1 MMNVNYITYL
11 ESQRRSPLTIVNY
24 TKYINMALEYIRK
37 PENEIT
43 YMDLVAWKNTFANL
57 KPNSQNIR
65 IAAVKNYF
73 GFLKKAGVTTSNP
86 AEELEK
92 QKVRDCD
99 VKQKPYIEAHYLQK
113 VRDCDVKQK
122 PYIEAHYLRDM
133 VNNARTIRDK
143 AIILLFATTGL
154 RVSELTGITIE
165 QYENMSGSDG
175 RELAIVGKGN
185 KTRRVYINDETKMA
199 IDCYLATRPR
209 SEYNNLFLSFQG
221 GPIHSNNLSQT
232 LKNVAKNAG
241 YPQWQDI
248 CNHALRAAFATTKA
262 EQGVPLTTIQSAM
275 GHAKLDTTLIYIKRN
290 QNVIND
296 AMANMAF

>member
-1 MMNVNYITYL
+1 MMNENYITYL
-11 ESQRRSPLTIVNY
+11 ESQRRSPLTIANY

-43 YMDLVAWKNTFANL
+43 YIDLVAWKNTFANL

-73 GFLKKAGVTTSNP
+73 GFLKKAGVIAINP

-99 VKQKPYIEAHYLQK
+99 VKQKPYIEAHYL
-113 VRDCDVKQK
+113 
-122 PYIEAHYLRDM
+122 RDM
-133 VNNARTIRDK
+133 VNHARTLRDK

-154 RVSELTGITIE
+154 RVSELTGITLE
-165 QYENMSGSDG
+165 QYKNMSGSDE
-175 RELAIVGKGN
+175 RELAIIGKGN
-185 KTRRVYINDETKMA
+185 KTRRVYINDETKKA
-199 IDCYLATRPR
+199 IDCYLTTRPR

>member
-1 MMNVNYITYL
+1 MMNANYITYL
-11 ESQRRSPLTIVNY
+11 ESQRRSPLTIANY

-99 VKQKPYIEAHYLQK
+99 VKQKPYIEAHYL
-113 VRDCDVKQK
+113 
-122 PYIEAHYLRDM
+122 RDM
-133 VNNARTIRDK
+133 VNHARTLRDK

-154 RVSELTGITIE
+154 RVSELTGITLE
-165 QYENMSGSDG
+165 QYKNMSGNNG

-199 IDCYLATRPR
+199 IDCYLTARPR

>member
-1 MMNVNYITYL
+1 MMNQNYITYL
-11 ESQRRSPLTIVNY
+11 ESQRRSPLTIANY
-24 TKYINMALEYIRK
+24 TKYVNMALDYIGK

-73 GFLKKAGVTTSNP
+73 GFLKKAGVITSNP

-99 VKQKPYIEAHYLQK
+99 VKQKPYIEAHYL
-113 VRDCDVKQK
+113 
-122 PYIEAHYLRDM
+122 RDM
-133 VNNARTIRDK
+133 VNHARTLRDK

-154 RVSELTGITIE
+154 RVSELTGITLE
-165 QYENMSGSDG
+165 QYKNMSGSDE
-175 RELAIVGKGN
+175 RELAIIGKGN
-185 KTRRVYINDETKMA
+185 KTRRVYINDETKRA
-199 IDCYLATRPR
+199 IDCYLTARPR

>member
-1 MMNVNYITYL
+1 MMNENYITYL
-11 ESQRRSPLTIVNY
+11 ESQRRSPLTIANY

-99 VKQKPYIEAHYLQK
+99 VKQKPYIEAHYL
-113 VRDCDVKQK
+113 
-122 PYIEAHYLRDM
+122 RDM
-133 VNNARTIRDK
+133 VNHARTLRDK

-154 RVSELTGITIE
+154 RVSELTGITLE
-165 QYENMSGSDG
+165 QYKNMSGNNG

-199 IDCYLATRPR
+199 IDCYLTTRPR

>member
-1 MMNVNYITYL
+1 MNTNYITYL
-11 ESQRRSPLTIVNY
+11 KSQSRSPLTIANY
-24 TKYINMALEYIRK
+24 TKYINMALDYIGK

-43 YMDLVAWKNTFANL
+43 YMDLVAWKNSFINL

-65 IAAVKNYF
+65 ISAVKSYF
-73 GFLKKAGVTTSNP
+73 SFLKKAGVIASNP
-86 AEELEK
+86 TDELEK
-92 QKVRDCD
+92 QK
-99 VKQKPYIEAHYLQK
+99 I
-113 VRDCDVKQK
+113 RDCDVKQK

-133 VNNARTIRDK
+133 VNHARTLRDK

-154 RVSELTGITIE
+154 RVSELTGITLE
-165 QYENMSGSDG
+165 QYKNMSGNNG

-185 KTRRVYINDETKMA
+185 KTRRVYINDETKRA
-199 IDCYLATRPR
+199 IDCYLTARPR

>member
-1 MMNVNYITYL
+1 MMNENYITYL
-11 ESQRRSPLTIVNY
+11 ESQSRSPLTIANY
-24 TKYINMALEYIRK
+24 TKYINMALEHIRK

-73 GFLKKAGVTTSNP
+73 GFLKKAGVITSNP

-99 VKQKPYIEAHYLQK
+99 VKQKPYIEAHYL
-113 VRDCDVKQK
+113 
-122 PYIEAHYLRDM
+122 RDM
-133 VNNARTIRDK
+133 INHARTLRDK

-154 RVSELTGITIE
+154 RVSELTGITLE
-165 QYENMSGSDG
+165 QYKNMSGSNE
-175 RELAIVGKGN
+175 RELVIIGKGN

-199 IDCYLATRPR
+199 IDCYLTSRPR

>member
-1 MMNVNYITYL
+1 MNINYITYL
-11 ESQRRSPLTIVNY
+11 RSQSRSPLTVQNY
-24 TKYINMALEYIRK
+24 TKYINMALDYIGK

-43 YMDLVAWKNTFANL
+43 YMDLVNWKNSFTNL

-65 IAAVKNYF
+65 ISAIKSYF
-73 GFLKKAGVTTSNP
+73 SFLKKAGIITSNP
-86 AEELEK
+86 ADELEK
-92 QKVRDCD
+92 
-99 VKQKPYIEAHYLQK
+99 QK

-154 RVSELTGITIE
+154 RVSELTNIMIE
-165 QYENMSGSDG
+165 EYQSMIENNS
-175 RELAIVGKGN
+175 RELTIIGKGN
-185 KTRRVYINDETKMA
+185 KTRRVYINDEVKDM
-199 IDCYLATRPR
+199 IDSYILARPK
-209 SEYNNLFLSFQG
+209 SEYHNLFLSFQG

-232 LKNVAKNAG
+232 LKTIARNAG

-248 CNHALRAAFATTKA
+248 CNHALRSAFATTKA
-262 EQGVPLTTIQSAM
+262 EQGIPLTTIQAAM
-275 GHAKLDTTLIYIKRN
+275 GHARLDTTLIYIKRN
-290 QNVIND
+290 QGSINN

>member
-1 MMNVNYITYL
+1 MMNENYITYL
-11 ESQRRSPLTIVNY
+11 ESQRRSPLTIANY
-24 TKYINMALEYIRK
+24 TKYINMALEYIHK

-99 VKQKPYIEAHYLQK
+99 VKQKPYIEAHYL
-113 VRDCDVKQK
+113 
-122 PYIEAHYLRDM
+122 RDM
-133 VNNARTIRDK
+133 VNHARTIRDK

-154 RVSELTGITIE
+154 RVSELTGITLE
-165 QYENMSGSDG
+165 QYKNMSGNNG
-175 RELAIVGKGN
+175 RELVIVGKGN

-199 IDCYLATRPR
+199 IDCYLTARPR
-209 SEYNNLFLSFQG
+209 SKYNNLFLSFQG

>member
-1 MMNVNYITYL
+1 MMNQNYITYL
-11 ESQRRSPLTIVNY
+11 ESQRRSPLTIANY

-99 VKQKPYIEAHYLQK
+99 VKQKPYIEAHYL
-113 VRDCDVKQK
+113 
-122 PYIEAHYLRDM
+122 RDM
-133 VNNARTIRDK
+133 VNHARTLRDK

-154 RVSELTGITIE
+154 RVSELTGITLE
-165 QYENMSGSDG
+165 QYKNMSGNNE

-199 IDCYLATRPR
+199 IDCYLTARPR

-232 LKNVAKNAG
+232 LKNVARNAG

>member
-1 MMNVNYITYL
+1 MMNQNYITYL
-11 ESQRRSPLTIVNY
+11 ESQRRSPLTIANY
-24 TKYINMALEYIRK
+24 TKYIKMALEYIRK

-73 GFLKKAGVTTSNP
+73 GFLKKAGVIAINP

-99 VKQKPYIEAHYLQK
+99 VKQKPYIEAHYL
-113 VRDCDVKQK
+113 
-122 PYIEAHYLRDM
+122 RDM
-133 VNNARTIRDK
+133 VNHARTLRDK

-154 RVSELTGITIE
+154 RVSELTGITLE
-165 QYENMSGSDG
+165 QYKNMSGSDE
-175 RELAIVGKGN
+175 RELAIIGKGN
-185 KTRRVYINDETKMA
+185 KTRRVYINDETKRA
-199 IDCYLATRPR
+199 IDCYLTARPR

>member
-1 MMNVNYITYL
+1 MMNENYITYL
-11 ESQRRSPLTIVNY
+11 ESQRRSPLTIANY

-43 YMDLVAWKNTFANL
+43 YMDLVAWKNSFTNL

-65 IAAVKNYF
+65 ISAIKSYF
-73 GFLKKAGVTTSNP
+73 NFLKKAGVTSSNP
-86 AEELEK
+86 AEGLEK
-92 QKVRDCD
+92 
-99 VKQKPYIEAHYLQK
+99 QK

-133 VNNARTIRDK
+133 VNHARTLRDK

-154 RVSELTGITIE
+154 RVSELTGITLE
-165 QYENMSGSDG
+165 QYKNMSGNNG

-185 KTRRVYINDETKMA
+185 KTRRVYINDETKKA
-199 IDCYLATRPR
+199 IDCYLTTRPR

>member
-1 MMNVNYITYL
+1 MMNENYITYL
-11 ESQRRSPLTIVNY
+11 ESQRRSPLTIANY

-99 VKQKPYIEAHYLQK
+99 VKQKPYIEAHYL
-113 VRDCDVKQK
+113 
-122 PYIEAHYLRDM
+122 RDM
-133 VNNARTIRDK
+133 VNHARTLRDK

-154 RVSELTGITIE
+154 RVSELTGITLE
-165 QYENMSGSDG
+165 QYKNMSGNNG

-185 KTRRVYINDETKMA
+185 KTRRVYINDETKKA
-199 IDCYLATRPR
+199 IDCYLTTRPR

>member
-1 MMNVNYITYL
+1 MMNENYITYL
-11 ESQRRSPLTIVNY
+11 ESQRRSPLTIANY

-99 VKQKPYIEAHYLQK
+99 VKQKPYIEAHYL
-113 VRDCDVKQK
+113 
-122 PYIEAHYLRDM
+122 RDM
-133 VNNARTIRDK
+133 VNHARTLRDK

-154 RVSELTGITIE
+154 RVSELTGITLE
-165 QYENMSGSDG
+165 QYKNMSGSDE

-185 KTRRVYINDETKMA
+185 KTRRVYINDETKKA
-199 IDCYLATRPR
+199 IDCYLTSRPR
-209 SEYNNLFLSFQG
+209 SECNNLFLSFQG

-241 YPQWQDI
+241 YPQWKDI

>member
-1 MMNVNYITYL
+1 MWGLWYNTGTVRKGDVDVNTNYITYL
-11 ESQRRSPLTIVNY
+11 KSQSRSPLTIANY
-24 TKYINMALEYIRK
+24 TKYINMALDYIGK

-43 YMDLVAWKNTFANL
+43 YMDLVAWKNSFINL

-65 IAAVKNYF
+65 ISAVKSYF
-73 GFLKKAGVTTSNP
+73 SFLKKAGVIASNP
-86 AEELEK
+86 TDELEK
-92 QKVRDCD
+92 QK
-99 VKQKPYIEAHYLQK
+99 I
-113 VRDCDVKQK
+113 RDCDVKQK

-133 VNNARTIRDK
+133 VNHARTLRDK

-154 RVSELTGITIE
+154 RVSELTGITLE
-165 QYENMSGSDG
+165 QYKNMSGNNG

-185 KTRRVYINDETKMA
+185 KTRRVYINDETKRA
-199 IDCYLATRPR
+199 IDCYLTARPR

>member
-1 MMNVNYITYL
+1 MMNQNYITYL
-11 ESQRRSPLTIVNY
+11 ESQRRSPLTIANY
-24 TKYINMALEYIRK
+24 TKYINMALDYIRK

-99 VKQKPYIEAHYLQK
+99 VKQKPYIEAHYL
-113 VRDCDVKQK
+113 
-122 PYIEAHYLRDM
+122 RDM
-133 VNNARTIRDK
+133 VNHARTLRDK

-154 RVSELTGITIE
+154 RVSELTGITLE
-165 QYENMSGSDG
+165 QYKNMSGSDE
-175 RELAIVGKGN
+175 RELAIIGKGN
-185 KTRRVYINDETKMA
+185 KTRRVYINDETKRA
-199 IDCYLATRPR
+199 IDCYLTARPR

>member
-1 MMNVNYITYL
+1 MMNQNYITYL
-11 ESQRRSPLTIVNY
+11 ESQRRSPLTIANY
-24 TKYINMALEYIRK
+24 TKYIKMALEYIRK

-99 VKQKPYIEAHYLQK
+99 VKQKPYIEAHYL
-113 VRDCDVKQK
+113 
-122 PYIEAHYLRDM
+122 RDM
-133 VNNARTIRDK
+133 VNHARTLRDK

-154 RVSELTGITIE
+154 RVSELTGITLE
-165 QYENMSGSDG
+165 QYKNMSGNNG
-175 RELAIVGKGN
+175 RELAIIGKGN
-185 KTRRVYINDETKMA
+185 KTRRVYINDETKRA
-199 IDCYLATRPR
+199 IDCYLTVRPR